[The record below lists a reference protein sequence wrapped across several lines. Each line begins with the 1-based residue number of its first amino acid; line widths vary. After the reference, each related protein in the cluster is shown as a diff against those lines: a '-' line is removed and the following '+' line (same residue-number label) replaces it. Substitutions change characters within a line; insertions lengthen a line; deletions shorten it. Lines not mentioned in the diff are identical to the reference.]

1 MMIKTSNGEYKIGG
15 IYKHF
20 RGNYYMIRDIG
31 KLHESQNIFLIVYN
45 QCDINGVYSSI
56 RENIGTDKET
66 IVFQPFIT
74 DETRWCDEVEFN
86 GIKTKRFE
94 LIK

>member
-1 MMIKTSNGEYKIGG
+1 MIVKTPNSEYKIGG
-15 IYKHF
+15 IYRHYK
-20 RGNYYMIRDIG
+20 GSYYTIRDVG

-56 RENIGTDKET
+56 REHIGESSES
-66 IVFQPFIT
+66 IVFQPFVT
-74 DETRWCDEVEFN
+74 DETRWVDEVEFN
-86 GIKTKRFE
+86 GVKTKRFE